1 MLLPFY
7 VFDYPTHGAFPH
19 QPSLTLSLI
28 PLRQRSS
35 PFLPASNHSQGAWA
49 FIYTPAVASGQQT
62 VDSMGSGGGMMKA
75 IASKGLVVK
84 INVALLCFFVFAYVA
99 LYDHNA
105 TKMVSCSL
113 RACHMKKVE
122 GVSRRKTG
130 RETRTTMETVPSF
143 LRTLL
148 HGSTEIGLVNME
160 EEQVFEWGLV
170 GRTTAVDFEPVSDN
184 FKWEDLFPEW
194 IDEEEDNEGPSCPE
208 IPLPDLSRY
217 GEMDVVVAELPCR
230 ARDVFRLQ
238 VHLVVANLAARRGR
252 RDARGE
258 VRVALR
264 SACRPMME
272 LFRCDD
278 LVARDG
284 EWWMYEAEAW
294 RLEAKLALPVGS
306 CNLALPLWEKGTDV
320 VYDASKLAGPA
331 TPRRRE
337 AYATVLHSSDMYVCG
352 AIALARS
359 ITRTGSTRDLVLLHD
374 TSIPHDKLQ
383 ALVAAG
389 WTLRQ
394 IERIRNPRA
403 RKGTYNEYNY
413 SKLRLWQVTDYHVV
427 VFIDADVLVLRN
439 LDLLFHF
446 PQISATGNDG
456 VIFNSG
462 VMVIEP
468 SNCTFNALMALR
480 EDVVSYNGGD
490 QGFLNEVF
498 VWWHRL
504 PRRVNFLKNF
514 WSNTTAEA
522 SMKNHLFAADPPEL
536 YSIHYLGIKP
546 WMCYREY
553 DCNWNIGDQRVYA
566 SDAAH
571 ATWWKL
577 HDEMDEGLRKFCVFS
592 EKRREQLEQERRQAA
607 ELEFG
612 DGHWRLKTPSDR
624 RNVTKGVSNLV

>member
-1 MLLPFY
+1 
-7 VFDYPTHGAFPH
+7 
-19 QPSLTLSLI
+19 
-28 PLRQRSS
+28 
-35 PFLPASNHSQGAWA
+35 
-49 FIYTPAVASGQQT
+49 
-62 VDSMGSGGGMMKA
+62 MGSGGGMMKA
-75 IASKGLVVK
+75 VASKGLVVK
-84 INVALLCFFVFAYVA
+84 INVAFLSFFVLAYVA

-105 TKMVSCSL
+105 TEMVSCSL
-113 RACHMKKVE
+113 SACHMKKVE
-122 GVSRRKTG
+122 GVSQRKTG
-130 RETRTTMETVPSF
+130 RERLGTTMETVPSF

-148 HGSTEIGLVNME
+148 HGSNKIGLVNME

-170 GRTTAVDFEPVSDN
+170 GRATAVDFERVSDN

-194 IDEEEDNEGPSCPE
+194 IDEEEANEGPSCPE

-217 GEMDVVVAELPCR
+217 GELDVVVADLPCG
-230 ARDVFRLQ
+230 ARNVFRLQ
-238 VHLVVANLAARRGR
+238 VHLVVANLAARRGG
-252 RDARGE
+252 RDARGK

-284 EWWMYEAEAW
+284 EWWMYEAEAR

-331 TPRRRE
+331 SPRRRE

-359 ITRTGSTRDLVLLHD
+359 IARTGSTRDLVLLHD
-374 TSIPHDKLQ
+374 ASIPHDKLR

-413 SKLRLWQVTDYHVV
+413 SKLRLWQLTDYHEV

-456 VIFNSG
+456 VLFNSG

-514 WSNTTAEA
+514 WSNTTQEA

-536 YSIHYLGIKP
+536 YSIHYLGVKP

-553 DCNWNIGDQRVYA
+553 DCNWNIEDQRVYA

-571 ATWWKL
+571 ETWWKL
-577 HDEMDEGLRKFCVFS
+577 HDEMDEGLRQFCVLS
-592 EKRREQLEQERRQAA
+592 GKRREQLEQERRQAA

-612 DGHWRLKTPSDR
+612 NGHWRLKTTWES
-624 RNVTKGVSNLV
+624 RNVTKGVSTLV